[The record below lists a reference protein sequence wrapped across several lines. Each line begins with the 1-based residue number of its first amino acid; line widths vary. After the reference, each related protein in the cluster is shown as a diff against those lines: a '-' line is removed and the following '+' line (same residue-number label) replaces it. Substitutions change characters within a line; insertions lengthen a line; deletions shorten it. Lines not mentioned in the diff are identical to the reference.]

1 MNVTWFYFIC
11 LIFFLRNQASR
22 CQSSCSYHLHNHQ
35 RNQKTIVVSGELM
48 DHLVMWYTFHPAKQD
63 QNMRA
68 KGRALMHKEV
78 SEWVGMGKR

>member
-1 MNVTWFYFIC
+1 M
-11 LIFFLRNQASR
+11 
-22 CQSSCSYHLHNHQ
+22 
-35 RNQKTIVVSGELM
+35 VSGELM
-48 DHLVMWYTFHPAKQD
+48 DHLVMWDTFHPAKQD

>member
-1 MNVTWFYFIC
+1 
-11 LIFFLRNQASR
+11 
-22 CQSSCSYHLHNHQ
+22 
-35 RNQKTIVVSGELM
+35 M